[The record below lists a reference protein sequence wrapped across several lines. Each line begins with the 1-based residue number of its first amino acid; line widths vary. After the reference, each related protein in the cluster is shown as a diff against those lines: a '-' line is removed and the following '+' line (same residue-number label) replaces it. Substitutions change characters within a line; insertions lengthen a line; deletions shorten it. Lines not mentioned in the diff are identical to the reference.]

1 MNKLSLSYDSK
12 DQKVSTQLSD
22 TLKKSIAE
30 MAEVAGYLW
39 QKGWA
44 ERNAGN
50 ISVSLAE
57 LRPSDLPDDFRP
69 FFISLPDIF
78 PDVAGKCFIVS
89 ATNKRMRDLAR
100 QPMKNAIIIRIT
112 DDGNG
117 YNIISHYGKT
127 DLRPTSELATHLAVH
142 SMIARRKRPERAVMH
157 THVTE
162 LAALTQIK
170 EFVDEKRLNRLL
182 WSMHPETKIFVPAGV
197 GFVPFLLPGTVQAG
211 EATVRA
217 LEDHQAAIWEKH
229 GLFAIGGNLQ
239 ETFDLADIL
248 AKSASIYFM
257 CRSSG
262 LAPEGLTDS
271 QIDELGKIKF

>member
-1 MNKLSLSYDSK
+1 
-12 DQKVSTQLSD
+12 
-22 TLKKSIAE
+22 
-30 MAEVAGYLW
+30 MAEVAGFLW

-50 ISVSLAE
+50 LSVSLAD
-57 LRPSDLPDDFRP
+57 LRSSDLPDDFQP
-69 FFISLPDIF
+69 FFISLPDSF
-78 PDVAGKCFIVS
+78 PDVAGMCFIVS

-112 DDGNG
+112 GDGTG
-117 YNIISHYGKT
+117 FNIISHYGKT

-142 SMIARRKRPERAVMH
+142 SMIARRKNHERVVMH

-162 LAALTQIK
+162 LAALTQLR
-170 EFVDEKRLNRLL
+170 EFADEKRLNRIL
-182 WSMHPETKIFVPAGV
+182 WSMHPEARIFVPAGV
-197 GFVPFLLPGTVQAG
+197 GFVPYMLPGTVNAG
-211 EATVRA
+211 IATVRA

-229 GLFAIGGNLQ
+229 GLFAIGGNMH

-262 LAPEGLTDS
+262 QEPEGLTDG
-271 QIDELGKIKF
+271 QLDELGKLKF

>member
-1 MNKLSLSYDSK
+1 M
-12 DQKVSTQLSD
+12 STQFSD
-22 TLKKSIAE
+22 PVKKLISE
-30 MAEVAGYLW
+30 MADVAGYLW

-50 ISVSLAE
+50 ISVSLAD
-57 LRPSDLPDDFRP
+57 LRPSDLPDDFQP
-69 FFISLPDIF
+69 FFISLPESF
-78 PDVAGKCFIVS
+78 PDVAGKCFLVT
-89 ATNKRMRDLAR
+89 ATNSRMRDLAR

-117 YNIISHYGKT
+117 YNVISHFGKT

-142 SMIARRKRPERAVMH
+142 SMIARRKRPERVVMH

-162 LAALTQIK
+162 LAAITQLK
-170 EFVDEKRLNRLL
+170 DFCNEERLNKML
-182 WSMHPETKIFVPAGV
+182 WGMHPETRTFVNAGV
-197 GFVPFLLPGTVQAG
+197 GFVPYMLPGTVQAG

-262 LAPEGLTDS
+262 LEPEGLTDS
-271 QIDELGKIKF
+271 QMDELGKTKF

>member
-1 MNKLSLSYDSK
+1 
-12 DQKVSTQLSD
+12 
-22 TLKKSIAE
+22 
-30 MAEVAGYLW
+30 MAEVAGFLW

-50 ISVSLAE
+50 ISVSLAD
-57 LRPSDLPDDFRP
+57 LRPSDIPDDYQP
-69 FFISLPDIF
+69 FFISLPESF
-78 PDVAGKCFIVS
+78 PEVAGVCFIVS
-89 ATNKRMRDLAR
+89 ATNRRMRDLAR
-100 QPMKNAIIIRIT
+100 QPMKNALIIRVT
-112 DDGNG
+112 DDGAG

-142 SMIARRKRPERAVMH
+142 SMIARRKSQERVVMH

-162 LAALTQIK
+162 LAALTQLR
-170 EFVDEKRLNRLL
+170 EFADQKRLNRVL
-182 WSMHPETKIFVPAGV
+182 WSMHPETMIFVPAGV
-197 GFVPFLLPGTVQAG
+197 GFVPYLLPGTVNAG
-211 EATVRA
+211 KATVMA

-229 GLFAIGGNLQ
+229 GLFAIGCNLQ

-262 LAPEGLTDS
+262 QEPEGLTDS
-271 QIDELGKIKF
+271 QMDELGKIKF

>member
-1 MNKLSLSYDSK
+1 
-12 DQKVSTQLSD
+12 
-22 TLKKSIAE
+22 

-50 ISVSLAE
+50 ISVCLAD
-57 LRPSDLPDDFRP
+57 LRPADLPDNFQP
-69 FFISLPDIF
+69 FFISLPESI
-78 PDVAGKCFIVS
+78 PGVAGKCFLVT
-89 ATNKRMRDLAR
+89 ATNSRMRDLAR
-100 QPMKNAIIIRIT
+100 QPMKNAIIIRVT

-117 YNIISHYGKT
+117 YNIISHFGKT

-142 SMIARRKRPERAVMH
+142 SMIAGRKGTERVVMH

-162 LAALTQIK
+162 LAALTQLS

-182 WSMHPETKIFVPAGV
+182 WSMHPEAKIFVPAGV
-197 GFVPFLLPGTVQAG
+197 GLVPYMLPGTVQAG
-211 EATVRA
+211 EATVKA

-229 GLFAIGGNLQ
+229 GLFAIGGNLH

-262 LAPEGLTDS
+262 QEPDGLTES
-271 QIDELGKIKF
+271 QTDELGKIKF